1 MAGKDMAGE
10 ILLLA
15 GEDKSGGRAHWK
27 ILLINIFHPPPTSIS
42 KLPIGIPTFLRRVYV
57 ENEFLVSEVTGTI
70 IIWALYN
77 IQSKGIVTECIEI
90 EPSQVQ
96 HSFEWN

>member
-1 MAGKDMAGE
+1 MAGDDTIIWREKIWREKYYYWREKTKVAGE
-10 ILLLA
+10 HN
-15 GEDKSGGRAHWK
+15 GRYST
-27 ILLINIFHPPPTSIS
+27 PIS
-42 KLPIGIPTFLRRVYV
+42 KLPIGITTFLRRVYV